1 MRGGRVAH
9 ACAVTEVGGSH
20 VLVIS
25 GGQNGGEFLS
35 SVQALPLHND
45 DNDEQQWFALPDL
58 LKPRRNH
65 IMTVLAGSLLV
76 IGGDTAIYEPI
87 VGFLYQLVPEIET
100 LKIHTDNEG
109 NVPEIKDSWVL
120 TNKSL
125 LSPRTVMSYSRIKRR
140 FCRIK

>member
-20 VLVIS
+20 VLVVS

-35 SVQALPLHND
+35 SVQALPLND
-45 DNDEQQWFALPDL
+45 DPNLQAQWFALPDL
-58 LKPRRNH
+58 LQPRRNH
-65 IMTVLAGSLLV
+65 IMTVLAGSLFV

-100 LKIHTDNEG
+100 LTIHSNKGLKE
-109 NVPEIKDSWVL
+109 PEIKDSWILANEILL
-120 TNKSL
+120 T
-125 LSPRTVMSYSRIKRR
+125 PRTVMSSSLIKSK
-140 FCRIK
+140 FCNVK

>member
-20 VLVIS
+20 VLVVS

-35 SVQALPLHND
+35 SVQALPLHD
-45 DNDEQQWFALPDL
+45 DSNIRAQWFALPDL
-58 LKPRRNH
+58 LQPRRNH
-65 IMTVLAGSLLV
+65 IMTVLAGSLFI

-100 LKIHTDNEG
+100 LKIHSDRGLNE
-109 NVPEIKDSWVL
+109 PENKDSWVL
-120 TNKSL
+120 ASESL
-125 LSPRTVMSYSRIKRR
+125 LTPRTVMSSSLIKSK
-140 FCRIK
+140 FCGVK